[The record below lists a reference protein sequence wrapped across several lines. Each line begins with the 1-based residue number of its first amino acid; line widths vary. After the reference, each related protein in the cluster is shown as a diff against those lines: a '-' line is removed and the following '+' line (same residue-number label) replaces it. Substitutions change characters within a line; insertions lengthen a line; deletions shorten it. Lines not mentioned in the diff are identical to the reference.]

1 MKNTKKMNTSDL
13 KNIILLLFK
22 KIGKTI
28 GRIFKKLMY
37 TRFIQ
42 FLLKVIVKPIGR
54 IFKTVIHTRFIQ
66 FLLKIANKIINIFKV
81 VSRPISHKLQ
91 TSMHSRFILFGI
103 ILAFIPLLSD
113 LDIIRYST
121 VTLFAYIVIFTV
133 VALGLNILLGFS
145 GLMSLG
151 TAGFVGF
158 GAYSVVYFSSLG
170 LPYELAIIATLFVSS
185 LIGLLIGLFSLKV
198 EGVYLAISTL
208 AVGEIFSQIFR
219 RVVWFTNAFGGVHYE
234 YPLLFGV
241 IQLDR
246 NFTFIFLVVIMVI
259 MMIIMYNLTNSK
271 TGRAFMAMSRSNSS
285 AQAMGVNISK
295 YRLFSFVIAIL
306 YATIGGILFAS
317 FYKYVQPL
325 DWNLMLTL
333 LILAMVVVG
342 GIKSIFGT
350 FLGVFVIY
358 GVPSLWLED
367 LFSGIYGV
375 AYIFSGVLIIVVIM
389 YYPHGIIYIIQDA
402 KKLFNKLKN
411 GIIKIRK
418 NKKVNKDVY

>member
-1 MKNTKKMNTSDL
+1 MENIKNNKTPNFFSK
-13 KNIILLLFK
+13 LFK
-22 KIGKTI
+22 PITVASRYIK
-28 GRIFKKLMY
+28 KKLEKSMY
-37 TRFIQ
+37 
-42 FLLKVIVKPIGR
+42 
-54 IFKTVIHTRFIQ
+54 
-66 FLLKIANKIINIFKV
+66 
-81 VSRPISHKLQ
+81 
-91 TSMHSRFILFGI
+91 SRFVLFGI
-103 ILAFIPLLSD
+103 LISFIPVLSN

-121 VTLFAYIVIFTV
+121 VSLFAYIVIFTI

-158 GAYSVVYFSSLG
+158 GAYGVVYFSSLG
-170 LPYELAIIATLFVSS
+170 FPYELSIIITLLFSS
-185 LIGLLIGLFSLKV
+185 LIGLFIGLFSLKV
-198 EGVYLAISTL
+198 EGVYLAIATL
-208 AVGEIFSQIFR
+208 ALGEIFSQVFR

-234 YPLLFGV
+234 YPTLFGL
-241 IQLDR
+241 IQLNR
-246 NFTFIFLVVIMVI
+246 NWTFVFLVIVMVI
-259 MMIIMYNLTNSK
+259 MMIVMYNLTNSK

-285 AQAMGVNISK
+285 AQAMGVSIAK
-295 YRLFSFVIAIL
+295 YRLLSFLIATL

-317 FYKYVQPL
+317 FYRYVQPL

-367 LFSGIYGV
+367 LFSGVYGV

-389 YYPHGIIYIIQDA
+389 YYPHGIIYVIQDI
-402 KKLFNKLKN
+402 KKLYYKYKN
-411 GIIKIRK
+411 GELKFQK
-418 NKKVNKDVY
+418 NKQVKKDV